1 MRIITTPRITSGP
14 TKREL
19 DAVGAPP
26 TEGGFI
32 VVEEASSTLGVAT
45 VVM

>member
-1 MRIITTPRITSGP
+1 MRIITSPRITSGP

-19 DAVGAPP
+19 DALGAPP
-26 TEGGFI
+26 TEGGVI
-32 VVEEASSTLGVAT
+32 VVEEAGSNLGVAT